1 MNLSVRKLPATAGMG
16 LSKTPTAEIER
27 SLCGSTVSSVSKV
40 TFSCLRCTGGGRA
53 HPVQE
58 GICSGISEVHY
69 EKDSGVVD
77 INVRK
82 NFKCRLAQDGTCGLH
97 AVK

>member
-1 MNLSVRKLPATAGMG
+1 MNLSVKKLPATAGMG

-40 TFSCLRCTGGGRA
+40 TFWFLRCTRRVRA

-58 GICSGISEVHY
+58 RIYSGISEVHY
-69 EKDSGVVD
+69 ERHWG
-77 INVRK
+77 
-82 NFKCRLAQDGTCGLH
+82 H
-97 AVK
+97 

>member
-40 TFSCLRCTGGGRA
+40 TFCYLRYTRGGRA
-53 HPVQE
+53 WPVQE
-58 GICSGISEVHY
+58 RIYSGTSETHY
-69 EKDSGVVD
+69 EKGTGIVD
-77 INVRK
+77 IVRES
-82 NFKCRLAQDGTCGLH
+82 FKCSLAQD
-97 AVK
+97 